1 MWPRSRLAAYGT
13 SVVLLLAVIALR
25 WLVMPEWSLAHPYLL
40 VYPAIILAGVY
51 GGFGPGVMATL
62 MAAFALAYLWMPPL
76 YSLRIRDIQ
85 DATGVLVLVGVG
97 FAISLLA
104 EVWRRARDRAQSA
117 NKDTRASR

>member
-13 SVVLLLAVIALR
+13 SVVLLLAVSALR
-25 WLVMPEWSLAHPYLL
+25 WVVMPEWSLAHPYLL
-40 VYPAIILAGVY
+40 VYPAIILAGGY
-51 GGFGPGVMATL
+51 GGFGPGVLATL

-117 NKDTRASR
+117 TKDTRASR

>member
-1 MWPRSRLAAYGT
+1 MWPRSRLAAYGA

-40 VYPAIILAGVY
+40 VYPAIILAGGY
-51 GGFGPGVMATL
+51 GGFGPGVLATL

-117 NKDTRASR
+117 TKDTRASR